1 MGEQPLPAGHGG
13 PVGGSGPRGHYGGA
27 IERRVAAGDAS
38 RLAEPEEAKVS
49 VQLPPARSIVE
60 NPTQS
65 ELRDWVLE
73 LMPKDRTTVTEY
85 GNINYTARILARLT
99 PSTFIVSDEPNV
111 KQTMSRAEAAEYAAK
126 QDAHIA
132 ERDMVLIEGYIGP
145 DESFRTASRLFME
158 KAHANI
164 PAMQQQLFF
173 PKDAAWEPTFT
184 VIYTPTLRVPEH
196 HEECLILVDYD
207 NWTTRVF
214 GSDYFGE
221 SKMGG
226 LRMWNKLVDEHGGLA
241 MHSGAKTFPADQT
254 PDGQERLALIIG
266 LSGTGKTTTT
276 FRDVKGSLPVQDD
289 FIALMPGGEV
299 FTTENGCFAKSYGL
313 DPDDEPTIHGG
324 ATRPDAW
331 LESVA
336 VDEDGKVDFFDDS
349 YTKNGRVTF
358 PLENIR
364 HRDPSVLPKAHY
376 LFILNRNENI
386 IPAVAKLKPEQ
397 AAYYFMLGETQGTS
411 AGGAHEAGKSL
422 RVPGTNPFW
431 FEEESSMGNRFLELL
446 GTMELEV
453 YLLNTGRVGGP
464 DSDDRSKKVKIP
476 HSAAVQH
483 GIVDGTIEWE
493 VDPDFGYFVATG
505 MPDFDDEEL
514 LQPRKLYERQGR
526 TEEYERIVAQLK
538 DDRAAYLAGFERLDP
553 VIANS
558 AGI

>member
-1 MGEQPLPAGHGG
+1 MSVKLP
-13 PVGGSGPRGHYGGA
+13 S
-27 IERRVAAGDAS
+27 
-38 RLAEPEEAKVS
+38 
-49 VQLPPARSIVE
+49 ARSVAE
-60 NPTQS
+60 NPTQAQM
-65 ELRDWVLE
+65 RDWVLG
-73 LMPKDRTTVTEY
+73 LMPKDRTTVTEFD
-85 GNINYTARILARLT
+85 NINYTARILARLT
-99 PSTFIVSDEPNV
+99 PSTFIVSDEPNT

-132 ERDMVLIEGYIGP
+132 EQDMVLIEGYIGP
-145 DESFRTASRLFME
+145 DPKFRTASRLYME

-173 PKDAAWEPTFT
+173 PKDAAWMPDFT
-184 VIYTPTLRVPEH
+184 VIYTPTLRIPEH

-207 NWTTRVF
+207 TWTTRVF

-226 LRMWNKLVDEHGGLA
+226 LRMWNKRVFELGGLA

-254 PDGQERLALIIG
+254 ADGAEHLALIIG

-276 FRDVKGSLPVQDD
+276 FRNVKGSLPVQDD

-313 DPDDEPTIHGG
+313 DPDDEPTIYGG

-336 VDEDGKVDFFDDS
+336 VDAEGKVDFFDDS

-358 PLENIR
+358 PLANIR
-364 HRDPSVLPKAHY
+364 HRDPVGLPNAHY

-397 AAYYFMLGETQGTS
+397 AAYYFMLGETQGTA

-446 GTMELEV
+446 ETCDLEV

-464 DSDDRSKKVKIP
+464 EGDERSRKVKIP
-476 HSAAVQH
+476 HSAAVQQ
-483 GIVDGTIEWE
+483 GIVDGTIAWE
-493 VDPDFGYFVATG
+493 EDPDFGYLVASDL
-505 MPDFDDEEL
+505 PDFDDPDL
-514 LQPRKLYERQGR
+514 LQPRKLYERQDR
-526 TEEYERIVAQLK
+526 LSEYEGIVARLK
-538 DDRAAYLAGFERLDP
+538 EDRAAYLANFADLDP
-553 VIANS
+553 VIARS
-558 AGI
+558 AGV